1 MAGSAEL
8 LLSEEAPL
16 SMPAE
21 LRRRLDCRLL
31 PLLSGGYLMSVID
44 RSNLAY
50 AELQMRDDLSLS
62 QSSFGLAAGV
72 FFLSYCA
79 AQVPTCA
86 LVSKLGARREIRR
99 QPLPRRPPPPPPLAP
114 PLAGACSPR
123 RCLRGGSAPP
133 PLPLCGR
140 EGSCCCSA
148 SCWASRRRG
157 STPPP
162 SSRSRSGT
170 QTRPAPARRPSS
182 PSVPRA
188 GPRCGRQEAPARL
201 QPFAVEAGRKVWLR
215 VVRARCGRGAAAR
228 PVEPPTPGAA
238 SVYLSVAA
246 AKATAAPACPPSR
259 SAGSRAARA
268 FPLGVGV
275 GRYGERWGEMGRESA
290 SSASSRPLCVGF
302 PRCRLGTSIGA
313 SSSGALL
320 QSLDGAL
327 GLAGWRWLFLVQ
339 EPDPRGDRSTQLTVN
354 HIRI

>member
-1 MAGSAEL
+1 
-8 LLSEEAPL
+8 
-16 SMPAE
+16 
-21 LRRRLDCRLL
+21 
-31 PLLSGGYLMSVID
+31 
-44 RSNLAY
+44 
-50 AELQMRDDLSLS
+50 MRDDLSLS

-188 GPRCGRQEAPARL
+188 GPRCGTAHAR
-201 QPFAVEAGRKVWLR
+201 RRLR
-215 VVRARCGRGAAAR
+215 
-228 PVEPPTPGAA
+228 
-238 SVYLSVAA
+238 YLSAAA

-259 SAGSRAARA
+259 SAGSTEPHAPSR
-268 FPLGVGV
+268 L
-275 GRYGERWGEMGRESA
+275 ESEWGDMGRESA
-290 SSASSRPLCVGF
+290 SSARARPHGPCASVFPAAGSARPSAPAPRARSSSRSTAHSASPA
-302 PRCRLGTSIGA
+302 GA
-313 SSSGALL
+313 GSSSC
-320 QSLDGAL
+320 
-327 GLAGWRWLFLVQ
+327 
-339 EPDPRGDRSTQLTVN
+339 RSQ
-354 HIRI
+354 IR